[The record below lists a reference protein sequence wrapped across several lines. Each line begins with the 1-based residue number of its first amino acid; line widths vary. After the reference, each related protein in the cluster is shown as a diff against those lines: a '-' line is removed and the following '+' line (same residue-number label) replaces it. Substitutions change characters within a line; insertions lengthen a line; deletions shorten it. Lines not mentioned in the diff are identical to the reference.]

1 MRFFLRIVALHHG
14 NATTIHL
21 ILLHLILSLH
31 VLTDIVLG
39 LSVSINLHWQLI
51 LLVLA
56 VSVEVHLI
64 TLGVV
69 GSRRGTP
76 LILGALGEASS
87 CVYGIL
93 ILASI
98 LSLTSCN
105 TSILRRL
112 LAQML
117 RSHLVLLNLVRWKLH
132 QIFEKPLVV
141 LALVTDSSI
150 LFGITLGA
158 TKWTSIGVIDVF
170 KLNICG
176 RTALLGSVLVDRRLA
191 RVGLR
196 LLRLL
201 RSLGKA
207 AVIYCSW

>member
-1 MRFFLRIVALHHG
+1 M
-14 NATTIHL
+14 

-31 VLTDIVLG
+31 VLTNVVLG
-39 LSVSINLHWQLI
+39 LSVSINLHRQLI

-64 TLGVV
+64 TLVVV

-76 LILGALGEASS
+76 LVLGALGEASS

-98 LSLTSCN
+98 LSLTSRN

-117 RSHLVLLNLVRWKLH
+117 RSHLMLLNLVCWKLH

-150 LFGITLGA
+150 LFGIALGA
-158 TKWTSIGVIDVF
+158 TKWTSIGIIDVF
-170 KLNICG
+170 KLNICCQD
-176 RTALLGSVLVDRRLA
+176 ALLGSVLVDRRLA

-201 RSLGKA
+201 RRLGKA
-207 AVIYCSW
+207 AVIYSSW

>member
-1 MRFFLRIVALHHG
+1 MHHG

-31 VLTDIVLG
+31 VLTDVVLG

-64 TLGVV
+64 TLVVV
-69 GSRRGTP
+69 GSRRRTP

-98 LSLTSCN
+98 LSLTSRN

-117 RSHLVLLNLVRWKLH
+117 RSHLMLLNLVCWKLH

-150 LFGITLGA
+150 LFGIALGA
-158 TKWTSIGVIDVF
+158 TKRTSIGIIDVF
-170 KLNICG
+170 KLNIG
-176 RTALLGSVLVDRRLA
+176 GQTALLGSVLVDRRLA

-201 RSLGKA
+201 RRLGQA

>member
-1 MRFFLRIVALHHG
+1 M
-14 NATTIHL
+14 

-31 VLTDIVLG
+31 VLTNVVLG
-39 LSVSINLHWQLI
+39 LSVSINLHRQLI

-64 TLGVV
+64 TLVVV

-76 LILGALGEASS
+76 LVLGALGEASS

-98 LSLTSCN
+98 LSLTSRN

-117 RSHLVLLNLVRWKLH
+117 RSHLMLLNLVCWKLH

-150 LFGITLGA
+150 LFGIALGA
-158 TKWTSIGVIDVF
+158 TKRTSIGIIDVF
-170 KLNICG
+170 KLNIG
-176 RTALLGSVLVDRRLA
+176 GQTALLGSVLVDRRLA

-201 RSLGKA
+201 RRLGKA
-207 AVIYCSW
+207 AVIYSSW

>member
-176 RTALLGSVLVDRRLA
+176 QTALLGSVLVDRRLA

-201 RSLGKA
+201 RRLGKA

>member
-1 MRFFLRIVALHHG
+1 MHHG

-31 VLTDIVLG
+31 VLTNVVLG

-64 TLGVV
+64 TLVVV

-76 LILGALGEASS
+76 LVLGALGEASS

-98 LSLTSCN
+98 LSLTSRN

-117 RSHLVLLNLVRWKLH
+117 RSHLMLLNLVCWKLH

-150 LFGITLGA
+150 LFGIALGA
-158 TKWTSIGVIDVF
+158 TKRTSIGIIDVF
-170 KLNICG
+170 KLNIG
-176 RTALLGSVLVDRRLA
+176 GQTALLGSVLVDRRLA

-201 RSLGKA
+201 RRLGKA
-207 AVIYCSW
+207 AVIYSSW

>member
-1 MRFFLRIVALHHG
+1 MHHG

-31 VLTDIVLG
+31 VLADVVLG

-64 TLGVV
+64 TLVVV

-93 ILASI
+93 ILTSI
-98 LSLTSCN
+98 LSLTSRN

-117 RSHLVLLNLVRWKLH
+117 RSHLMLLNLVCWKLH

-150 LFGITLGA
+150 LFGIALGA
-158 TKWTSIGVIDVF
+158 TKWTSIGIIDVF

-176 RTALLGSVLVDRRLA
+176 QAALLGSVLVDRRLA

-201 RSLGKA
+201 RRLGKA

>member
-1 MRFFLRIVALHHG
+1 M
-14 NATTIHL
+14 

-31 VLTDIVLG
+31 VLTNVVLG

-64 TLGVV
+64 TLVVV

-76 LILGALGEASS
+76 LVLGALGEASS

-98 LSLTSCN
+98 LSLTSRN

-117 RSHLVLLNLVRWKLH
+117 RSHLMLLNLVCWKLH

-150 LFGITLGA
+150 LFGIALGA
-158 TKWTSIGVIDVF
+158 TKRTSIGIIDVF
-170 KLNICG
+170 KLNIG
-176 RTALLGSVLVDRRLA
+176 GQTALLGSVLVDRRLA

-201 RSLGKA
+201 RRLGKA
-207 AVIYCSW
+207 AVIYSSW

>member
-1 MRFFLRIVALHHG
+1 
-14 NATTIHL
+14 L

-31 VLTDIVLG
+31 VLADVVLG

-64 TLGVV
+64 TLVVV

-93 ILASI
+93 ILTSI
-98 LSLTSCN
+98 LSLTSRN

-117 RSHLVLLNLVRWKLH
+117 RSHLMLLNLVCWKLH

-150 LFGITLGA
+150 LFGIALGA
-158 TKWTSIGVIDVF
+158 TKWTSIGIIDVF

-176 RTALLGSVLVDRRLA
+176 QTALLGSVLVDRRLA

-201 RSLGKA
+201 RRLGKA

>member
-1 MRFFLRIVALHHG
+1 
-14 NATTIHL
+14 L

-31 VLTDIVLG
+31 VLTNVVLG

-64 TLGVV
+64 TLVVV

-76 LILGALGEASS
+76 LVLGALGEASS

-98 LSLTSCN
+98 LSLTSRN

-117 RSHLVLLNLVRWKLH
+117 RSHLMLLNLVCWKLH

-150 LFGITLGA
+150 LFGIALGA
-158 TKWTSIGVIDVF
+158 TKRTSIGIIDVF
-170 KLNICG
+170 KLNIG
-176 RTALLGSVLVDRRLA
+176 GQTALLGSVLVDRRLA

-201 RSLGKA
+201 RRLGKA
-207 AVIYCSW
+207 AVIYSSW